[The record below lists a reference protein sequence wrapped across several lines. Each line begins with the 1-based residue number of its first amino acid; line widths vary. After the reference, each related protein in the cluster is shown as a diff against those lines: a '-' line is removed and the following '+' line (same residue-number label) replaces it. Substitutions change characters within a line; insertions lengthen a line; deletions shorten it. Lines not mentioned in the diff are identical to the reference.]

1 MVSWIG
7 ISGRN
12 GMTNTRLIWL
22 ILGICVVV
30 FLVVVTWPKDA
41 KKEGVKIQGLQ
52 EPVKELAPKKPAQE
66 ELPQKEIVPQKKT
79 QPHAGPEQNRSEI
92 AEVETLQAR
101 VTGIDPDMEMVMLD
115 GQWYNSGSLDLSGIR
130 IGNLVEVTYPKEKI
144 ARGLTLISSIRVL
157 GLPEESGEGEEGF
170 EQERAHRLRER
181 LRERME
187 AGLQTEAE
195 PLEETQKAGPG
206 EPRTM
211 EGRVRVIDP
220 DLAVIVVDR
229 VPFSTAFYDST
240 GLQIPLFDL
249 SAFQIGDVVRVTYKK
264 EKRGNVAESIEV
276 IERR

>member
-7 ISGRN
+7 ISGRK

-22 ILGICVVV
+22 LFGICVVV
-30 FLVVVTWPKDA
+30 FLVVVILPKKEKKDVVETKKLQDPVRAPAPEKPVIEEAA
-41 KKEGVKIQGLQ
+41 KK
-52 EPVKELAPKKPAQE
+52 A
-66 ELPQKEIVPQKKT
+66 IVPQKKT
-79 QPHAGPEQNRSEI
+79 EALEEPEQESVEVP
-92 AEVETLQAR
+92 EVETLQAR

-195 PLEETQKAGPG
+195 PLEERQKAGAG
-206 EPRTM
+206 EPQVM
-211 EGRVRVIDP
+211 EGRVTVIDP
-220 DLAVIVVDR
+220 DLAVIVVDG
-229 VPFSTAFYDST
+229 VTFQAASYDPT
-240 GLQIPLFDL
+240 GLQTPLFNL
-249 SAFQIGDVVRVTYKK
+249 TWFQTGDVVRVTYTK
-264 EKRGNVAESIEV
+264 EKRGNMAESIEL
-276 IERR
+276 IEPR